1 MGTLRTQ
8 RRSAIGASTPLE
20 RGYPHGGEAG
30 YHAAGVPSTS
40 EGSERVMGQSHDVGA
55 GKLSDALGVA
65 AAQHCQHE
73 WVSTS
78 STAGDSSA
86 IRLSDARS
94 VDLSSARAR
103 SSGGLLD
110 EIGESR
116 LRLRR
121 AVHQHLDSLRR
132 RILDRDLPQQRLAD
146 PRLAAQHERT
156 ATPFRRGIPAGDP
169 APTRERRPHVATWL
183 DRSSQIPGDRGTRRP
198 VTGGCPGRSGPPAQ
212 PASGRASTVPTM
224 MAGCREPTPP
234 TPRPACPPR
243 ISETA
248 TPWPARP
255 PVRPAAPPA
264 QCATVPRACGKRW

>member
-40 EGSERVMGQSHDVGA
+40 EASERVMGQSHDVGA
-55 GKLSDALGVA
+55 GKLPDALGVA

-156 ATPFRRGIPAGDP
+156 ATPFRRGIPAGDQLRL
-169 APTRERRPHVATWL
+169 ASDDRTWRHGSI
-183 DRSSQIPGDRGTRRP
+183 DH
-198 VTGGCPGRSGPPAQ
+198 
-212 PASGRASTVPTM
+212 
-224 MAGCREPTPP
+224 
-234 TPRPACPPR
+234 PRPRETGAPVNPSRAGVPGEAARQLSPR
-243 ISETA
+243 A
-248 TPWPARP
+248 D
-255 PVRPAAPPA
+255 APPP
-264 QCATVPRACGKRW
+264 CPR